1 MFSLSHKK
9 TIFRFSII
17 GIIIAA
23 TFSLAGFLVMQK
35 INQDVEATS
44 PGGLVYMTDD
54 AWINYDWDDSWGSTR
69 GLTNRFHI
77 SSGGQSFLGYCT
89 DASKLNPPVGTYS
102 AIHWTWGDNNG
113 KIKLMMYLFENMD
126 SIPSDVRNTV
136 FNWSGDSDSYYAWT
150 HAFIS
155 AHDSDGADYGVNG
168 MSQAGIDWINSTS
181 SYLGSLINSNHK
193 VWLIA
198 KTYNMFYLEG
208 GDSAQDVTWI
218 EGPNFIHGNTKVQKC
233 DKETG
238 SCTSTTG
245 RSLAGIEFK
254 VYNSSGTRIYND
266 LTDQVYENNAEVATG
281 TTNNSGQVSFNNLPA
296 GTYTVKETATNSLYA
311 LSSASQ
317 TATIS
322 TNGETK
328 NLTFQNSVKRGNV
341 KFVKKDPANSS
352 TMANVA
358 FRISAM
364 SSNNTVLE
372 SHIVVSNSN
381 GVVDTS
387 ANQHSNHTNGY
398 DSSFQPGQAITY
410 QGYGTWFGLDQ
421 NGNQVAVDN
430 TVGALPIGNYQ
441 VQELDCRAN
450 RFCYDVPDQKKTFE
464 ITTDGQIVNLGDWN
478 NDCAELSLSTTATDD
493 SDGDHFVE
501 AKGIVTIKDKV
512 NYCAKE
518 NMQYTIKGVLMNK
531 KTNQPVVVD
540 GQTLELTTTINPS
553 TPCGTAEL
561 LFRLDASNLGGT
573 DLVVFEYL
581 YYNGEEIAS
590 HKDINDANQTV
601 TVISLGTTATDN
613 LDNDKFIE
621 AGEDAKLKD
630 AVDFCVKANTDFTI
644 KGTLMDKSTG
654 EPIMING
661 RTIEKTAT
669 INSANG
675 CGQTNMIFEFDATEL
690 GGTEVVVYEDLYYG
704 NKLILSHNDIN
715 DEGQT
720 ITIID
725 FGTTATDKLDGN
737 KYIEKSE
744 KVELKDTISYCL
756 RAAHEFEIRGILID
770 KATNE
775 PLLIDGEPIE
785 RTITV
790 EPEEACGEVEMIF
803 DFDASELTWNEI
815 VVFEN
820 LYYDG
825 ELILS
830 HEDIDDEDQTV
841 EIISLATY
849 ATNKETSDKLLPF
862 GEDVEIKDDVEYC
875 LKADQEYTI
884 KGVVMDKT
892 TRKGILSNSMP
903 VESELTFTPEECCG
917 DAEMFYQLNTKDL
930 GGKELVIFESLYLED
945 ELILEHRDFENVGE
959 SINVELPPPDTGIIT
974 KSDTVA
980 AGSSNNNLFVI
991 ITTSVIGFA
1000 GYFTSRLITRKKFL
1014 SK

>member
-23 TFSLAGFLVMQK
+23 TFSFAGLLIMQK
-35 INQDVEATS
+35 INHDVEATS
-44 PGGLVYMTDD
+44 PGGSVYMTDD
-54 AWINYDWDDSWGSTR
+54 SWIEYDWDDSWGSTR

-77 SSGGQSFLGYCT
+77 SSDGRSYLGYCT
-89 DASKLNPPVGTYS
+89 DASKLNPEVGTYT

-218 EGPNFIHGNTKVQKC
+218 EGPNFIHGNIKVQKC

-311 LSSASQ
+311 LSSVGQ
-317 TATIS
+317 TVTIS
-322 TNGETK
+322 TNGENK

-341 KFVKKDPANSS
+341 KFTKKDS
-352 TMANVA
+352 TSGNAMANVA
-358 FRISAM
+358 FRISALD
-364 SSNNTVLE
+364 SNNNTTE
-372 SHIVVSNSN
+372 SHIVVSNGS

-398 DSSFQPGQAITY
+398 DSIFQPGRAIAY

-421 NGNQVAVDN
+421 NGHSVTVDN
-430 TVGALPIGNYQ
+430 TVGALPIGKYQ
-441 VQELDCRAN
+441 IQELDCRSN
-450 RFCYDVPDQKKTFE
+450 LFCYDVPNQKKTFNV
-464 ITTDGQIVNLGDWN
+464 TTDGQMVNLGDWN
-478 NDCAELSLSTTATDD
+478 NNCAEVSIGTTATDN

-501 AKGIVTIKDKV
+501 VGSSVTIKDHIS
-512 NYCAKE
+512 YCAKE

-531 KTNQPVVVD
+531 KTNQPIVVN
-540 GQTLELTTTINPS
+540 GQTLEKTITVTPTS
-553 TPCGTAEL
+553 TCGNTDV
-561 LFRLDASNLGGT
+561 LFTFNSSTLGGV
-573 DLVVFEYL
+573 DIVVFEYL
-581 YYNGEEIAS
+581 YYNGEVIAS
-590 HKDINDANQTV
+590 HTDLNDSNQTV

-613 LDNDKFIE
+613 ADGDKFIE
-621 AGEDAKLKD
+621 AGETVKLKD
-630 AVDFCVKANTDFTI
+630 TINYCVRVNTAFTI

-654 EPIMING
+654 EPIMIDG
-661 RTIEKTAT
+661 QKVEQT
-669 INSANG
+669 ININPTKA
-675 CGQTNMIFEFDATEL
+675 CDQANMIFEFDASEL

-704 NKLILSHNDIN
+704 NKKILSHNDID

-720 ITIID
+720 ITVIN
-725 FGTTATDKLDGN
+725 FGTTATDNADGN
-737 KYIEKSE
+737 KYIEEGE
-744 KVELKDTISYCL
+744 KVELKDTIAYCV
-756 RAAHEFEIRGILID
+756 RANHEFEIKGILID
-770 KATNE
+770 KKTGE
-775 PLLIDGEPIE
+775 PLLVDEEPIE
-785 RTITV
+785 ETITIN
-790 EPEEACGEVEMIF
+790 PEEACGETEMLF
-803 DFDASELTWNEI
+803 TFDASELAWSEI
-815 VVFEN
+815 VVFED
-820 LYYDG
+820 LYYEG

-830 HEDIDDEDQTV
+830 HEDLEDEDQTV
-841 EIISLATY
+841 EIIYLQTY
-849 ATNKETSDKLLPF
+849 AVNKTTSEKLLPY
-862 GEDVEIKDDVEYC
+862 GEDVEIKDTVDYC

-884 KGVVMDKT
+884 KGVVMDKV
-892 TRKGILSNSMP
+892 TRNGILSNSMP
-903 VESELTFTPEECCG
+903 VESEIEFTPEECCG
-917 DAEMFYQLNTKDL
+917 EIDMFYELNTKDL
-930 GGKELVIFESLYLED
+930 GGKELVIFESLYSGD
-945 ELILEHRDFENVGE
+945 ELILEHRDFRNVGE
-959 SINVELPPPDTGIIT
+959 SLSVELPPPDTGLFT
-974 KSDTVA
+974 KNTKETTT
-980 AGSSNNNLFVI
+980 SNNNTLFIIGVVVVSISGYVI
-991 ITTSVIGFA
+991 
-1000 GYFTSRLITRKKFL
+1000 SRLIARKRFL
-1014 SK
+1014 VR